1 LVILIIWLLFL
12 PVSLSDL
19 RNCNSTDL
27 RDFGYFLCPM
37 HCDNWSWATVLTN
50 NLIYLAGIY
59 NQSFSCNEIQCE
71 YYTIKYGPE
80 CCSQYNIPQCHL
92 KSCNYNVGYTNFPD
106 MVNDIDKNYS
116 IWRISLPVEDNMVT
130 GISILKKPIILGIV
144 NSLWNYWD
152 NDILYLNVIGIV
164 CNYPFEVKYLVYDT
178 TSENST
184 FDGVVE
190 LSYAQLLNFNKKYW
204 GFALMPFYFRN

>member
-50 NLIYLAGIY
+50 NMIYLTGKY
-59 NQSFSCNEIQCE
+59 NQNFSCNEILCE
-71 YYTIKYGPE
+71 YYTSVFGPQ
-80 CCSQYNIPQCHL
+80 CCSQYNIPQCHIN
-92 KSCNYNVGYTNFPD
+92 KCNDFVGSTRFPE
-106 MVNDIDKNYS
+106 MMQDIDKNYYN
-116 IWRISLPVEDNMVT
+116 WLVSLPVEDDMVT
-130 GISILKKPIILGIV
+130 GIAILKKPIIVGIME
-144 NSLWNYWD
+144 SEWNYWN
-152 NDILYLNVIGIV
+152 NDILYLTVIGII
-164 CNYPFEVKYLVYDT
+164 CNYPFPVKYLVYDT
-178 TSENST
+178 TVENST

-190 LSYAQLLNFNKKYW
+190 LSYNQLEKYKKKMEICYDAIL
-204 GFALMPFYFRN
+204 FF